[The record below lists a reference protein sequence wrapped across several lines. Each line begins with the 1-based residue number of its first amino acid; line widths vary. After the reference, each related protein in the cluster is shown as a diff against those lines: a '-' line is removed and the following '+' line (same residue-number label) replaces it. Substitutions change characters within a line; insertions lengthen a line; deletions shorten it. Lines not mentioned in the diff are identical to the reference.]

1 MVLENLA
8 VEVEETFFKTLEVIL
23 VDCGEVGWEV
33 FSEHDVR
40 RNNADSPDGLQV
52 ICDSFGNIHAK

>member
-40 RNNADSPDGLQV
+40 RNNADSRYTLHRP
-52 ICDSFGNIHAK
+52 S